1 MIDEI
6 KRLQAQGFTQKEFND
21 TKNLFITNNYMKQE
35 NTNTMASSLGAAE
48 VLGNW
53 KMSEEFIDKVQK
65 TTPAEMTNIFRKYV
79 KGINWNYL
87 GDEAAAEE
95 ARGAFTRSIN

>member
-1 MIDEI
+1 
-6 KRLQAQGFTQKEFND
+6 
-21 TKNLFITNNYMKQE
+21 
-35 NTNTMASSLGAAE
+35 MAGTAE

-65 TTPAEMTNIFRKYV
+65 TTPAEMTKIFQTYV

-87 GDEAAAEE
+87 GDEKSAEDAKSAFNAAV
-95 ARGAFTRSIN
+95 N